1 MCIRDSR
8 NLNRVYKN
16 PRRPFERERL
26 EKELR
31 MCGQYGLRCK
41 REIWR
46 VNLTLSNMRRTARTL
61 LTLPETHER
70 RQLEGSALLRR
81 CHNLG
86 FLESDKDQLDYVL
99 SLTVPDILER
109 RLQTVVH
116 KIGLAKSVHHARVLI
131 RQRHIAVAKQIVV
144 TPSFI
149 VRTSSERH
157 IAFAEQSPFGGG
169 RPGRVRRVKAK
180 AAKKKAAGGADDDE

>member
-1 MCIRDSR
+1 MR
-8 NLNRVYKN
+8 NYRNFNRVYKA

-46 VNLTLSNMRRTARTL
+46 VNMTLSKMRRTARTL
-61 LTLPETHER
+61 LTLPDTNQR
-70 RQLEGSALLRR
+70 RLLEGSALLRR
-81 CHNLG
+81 CHDLG
-86 FLESDKDQLDYVL
+86 FLDLSKDKLDYVL

-109 RLQTVVH
+109 RLQTVTF

-131 RQRHIAVAKQIVV
+131 RQRHIAVAKQIVI

-149 VRTSSERH
+149 VRVSSERH

-180 AAKKKAAGGADDDE
+180 AAKRKSNGDDEE